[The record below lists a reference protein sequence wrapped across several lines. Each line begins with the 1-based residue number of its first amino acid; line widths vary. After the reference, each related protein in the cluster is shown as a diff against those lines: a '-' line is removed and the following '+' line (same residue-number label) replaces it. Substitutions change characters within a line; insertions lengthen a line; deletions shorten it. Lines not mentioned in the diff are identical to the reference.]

1 MRELKVWR
9 HTVVVRPTRNGAT
22 WVSMLH
28 NYGKSRSPPTLS
40 PNFSICFVSQAFN
53 VAGNQGQTW
62 ERIQSSISAFRS
74 TCLARTTV
82 QCLVIMLL
90 TRYLKSQW
98 QYCWDCSV
106 CWGSFLCE
114 LCACIPF
121 LWELYLQLSMQQLC
135 EVFQKTLH
143 SVVLSTLTILLRLI
157 MNSVQLPRCEA
168 WTVLNVDHILRYIFR
183 DSS

>member
-1 MRELKVWR
+1 M
-9 HTVVVRPTRNGAT
+9 
-22 WVSMLH
+22 
-28 NYGKSRSPPTLS
+28 
-40 PNFSICFVSQAFN
+40 
-53 VAGNQGQTW
+53 
-62 ERIQSSISAFRS
+62 QSSISAFRS
-74 TCLARTTV
+74 TCLARTAV
-82 QCLVIMLL
+82 QCPVIMLP

-168 WTVLNVDHILRYIFR
+168 WMSIIFCDTSLEIVHKKLLRGYGNNYCALETETHFSPLFVLPFFHIGDCWWWCRSYSLLFIVCWTALWHPTVYSIV
-183 DSS
+183 